1 MTGKYAHLQ
10 NTTMNSQLL
19 GVILQR
25 TDLSYTAILSGHKT
39 KGACDVI

>member
-25 TDLSYTAILSGHKT
+25 TDYHTLQFCQGIKLKVHAT
-39 KGACDVI
+39 